1 MSADRAAD
9 AALEQ
14 LTVAAASTALAECGV
29 ASEATA
35 LARLDGG
42 VSNLTW
48 RVERAGAPPVV
59 LRVERERGIFQPY
72 DVLREGQV
80 LRALANTAV
89 PVPVVLGEAARS
101 AALGAAC
108 IVMEWIDAPHMGQAA
123 SAPQLFEAYRAA
135 VDAIH
140 AVDWRAAGLEFLG
153 APAPGAEAALRD
165 LDAVAARAE
174 AFGCAGDPFIVEL
187 AAVARAALPNSPPPR
202 LCHGDIN
209 VFNYL
214 VGPDGSICAVVD
226 WEQAQLG
233 DPLSDWGLI
242 CALSGLKGS
251 DDAPEEMPL
260 AQPSL
265 AAGNRSVGDLRYWTL
280 HQLYKLAVIHQI
292 WSEIGDAPPWYT
304 WGDVER
310 VGGAA
315 LERVRG

>member
-1 MSADRAAD
+1 MAVEAA
-9 AALEQ
+9 EE
-14 LTVAAASTALAECGV
+14 LTHAAAAQALADCGIAAEV
-29 ASEATA
+29 SA
-35 LARLDGG
+35 LQRLDGG

-72 DVLREGQV
+72 DVLREGRV
-80 LRALANTAV
+80 LRALAETAV
-89 PVPVVLGEAARS
+89 PVPTVLGES
-101 AALGAAC
+101 AGCEALGAAC
-108 IVMEWIDAPHMGQAA
+108 IVMEWIDAPHMGRVMP
-123 SAPQLFEAYRAA
+123 STGLYDAYRAA

-140 AVDWRAAGLEFLG
+140 AVDWRAARLDFLDP
-153 APAPGAEAALRD
+153 PAPGPEAARRD

-174 AFGCAGDPFIVEL
+174 AFGCADDPFIVEL
-187 AAVARAALPNSPPPR
+187 GAAARGALPDSPPPR

-214 VGPDGSICAVVD
+214 VGDDGGICAVVD

-251 DDAPEEMPL
+251 DEAPEEMPL
-260 AQPSL
+260 ARPSL
-265 AAGNRSVGDLRYWTL
+265 SAAGRSARDLRYWTL
-280 HQLYKLAVIHQI
+280 HQLYKLAVIHRI
-292 WSEIGDAPPWYT
+292 WSEIGDASPWYT

-315 LERVRG
+315 LRRLG